1 MNRIKIQTILFFSFF
16 IYTFFRCTQTHSN
29 SDNSVTTTIINNTS
43 SENKASKEINSSIDE
58 YQTFYSYE
66 QAVYF
71 YYTHFIK
78 EEFYP
83 KSSSIY
89 KAVYFTNSKRKV
101 FLVYFKNKPTK
112 GYIHE
117 GMEYENWKT
126 FCNSSSPGNFYN
138 VFIKGKKGKGSSPYN
153 FKLSSD

>member
-1 MNRIKIQTILFFSFF
+1 MKIKIIFLFISSLTFLF
-16 IYTFFRCTQTHSN
+16 IGCIKTHTN
-29 SDNSVTTTIINNTS
+29 
-43 SENKASKEINSSIDE
+43 SENSLTTSFINDTTETENLKENSKSVNE

-71 YYTHFIK
+71 YNTHFIK
-78 EEFYP
+78 DEFYP

-89 KAVYFTNSKRKV
+89 KTVYFTNSKRKV

-117 GMEYENWKT
+117 GMEYENRKT

-153 FKLSSD
+153 FKLSVN